1 VESQGAIL
9 DALYLYSRVG
19 LLIRLVVAHTST
31 KMSEQLMKET
41 ENIKTEINGL
51 RNLVKSLDAQYK
63 QALFAIT
70 PDQTT
75 KSSQEIQRLTDET
88 NSAIHKIKGQLDA
101 LKRDIGFSAD
111 SSMRRN
117 MADSLTQKFGDVLRS
132 YQSAQTE
139 YRDKVKTRMSQ
150 KVRIVKPDATQDE
163 IEHAIESG
171 EADQLY
177 RVGTLDSANLHSQ
190 AKNALS
196 YIQDRHR
203 EIVQIEASVSEL
215 HDLFVDMAIL
225 VESQGAILD
234 VVETNVNSAIL
245 DTRDGVDQMAS
256 ANKHQKKGRKKMYI
270 IIGIGIVIVI
280 VLLAGLIGG
289 LANRPTD
296 N

>member
-1 VESQGAIL
+1 MQESEA
-9 DALYLYSRVG
+9 
-19 LLIRLVVAHTST
+19 
-31 KMSEQLMKET
+31 
-41 ENIKTEINGL
+41 IKTGVNGI

-88 NSAIHKIKGQLDA
+88 NTAIHKVKSQLDA
-101 LKRDIGFSAD
+101 FKAPIGSSPD
-111 SSMRRN
+111 SGMRRN
-117 MADSLTQKFGDVLRS
+117 MTDSLTQKFGDVLRN

-177 RVGTLDSANLHSQ
+177 RSGTLESQNMHSQ

-203 EIVQIEASVSEL
+203 EIVQIERSVSEL
-215 HDLFVDMAIL
+215 HDLFLDMAIL
-225 VESQGAILD
+225 VESQGSILD
-234 VVETNVNSAIL
+234 IVENNVNSAIL
-245 DTRDGVDQMAS
+245 DTGAGVEEMS
-256 ANKHQKKGRKKMYI
+256 LANKHQKKGRKKMYI
-270 IIGIGIVIVI
+270 IIVIGVIIVIA
-280 VLLAGLIGG
+280 LLGGLIGG
-289 LANRPTD
+289 LTSQHTD

>member
-1 VESQGAIL
+1 MQES
-9 DALYLYSRVG
+9 
-19 LLIRLVVAHTST
+19 
-31 KMSEQLMKET
+31 
-41 ENIKTEINGL
+41 ENIKSGINGL
-51 RNLVKSLDAQYK
+51 RSLVKSLDAQYK

-70 PDQTT
+70 PDQQN

-88 NSAIHKIKGQLDA
+88 NTAIHKLKGQLDA
-101 LKRDIGFSAD
+101 FKRDIGFSAD
-111 SSMRRN
+111 SSVRRN

-163 IEHAIESG
+163 IDHAIESG

-177 RVGTLDSANLHSQ
+177 RVGTLDGLHSQ

-215 HDLFVDMAIL
+215 HELFVDMAIL
-225 VESQGAILD
+225 VESQGAVLD
-234 VVETNVNSAIL
+234 VVEHNVNSAIL
-245 DTRDGVDQMAS
+245 DTGEGVDQMAS
-256 ANKHQKKGRKKMYI
+256 ANKHQQKGRKKMYI

-280 VLLAGLIGG
+280 VLLVGLIGG
-289 LANRPTD
+289 LANRKTD
-296 N
+296 A